1 MGDIII
7 KLLVQGHPP
16 AYRSLR
22 NLWLCQQTP
31 NPEPSRIGMA
41 LLEVIDLDHQGQ
53 PGLPGRRVR
62 RPAFVRESR
71 QLFGLKAADPGGD
84 SRTGDM

>member
-7 KLLVQGHPP
+7 KLLVQGHHP
-16 AYRSLR
+16 AHRPLG
-22 NLWLCQQTP
+22 NLWTCQQTP

-53 PGLPGRRVR
+53 PGLPGWRMRC
-62 RPAFVRESR
+62 PAFVRE
-71 QLFGLKAADPGGD
+71 
-84 SRTGDM
+84 TC